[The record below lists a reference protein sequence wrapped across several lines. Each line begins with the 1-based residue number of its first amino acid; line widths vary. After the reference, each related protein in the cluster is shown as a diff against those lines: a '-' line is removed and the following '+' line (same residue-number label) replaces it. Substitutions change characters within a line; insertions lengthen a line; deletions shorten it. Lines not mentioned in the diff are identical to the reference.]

1 MVPAVSGPITAETGA
16 LASAADA
23 PSSADGGRA
32 QVPSVDPAR
41 SPGRML
47 RPGPGTSNDR
57 PLLTWYHAAAGQ
69 RVELS
74 ARTFG
79 NWVAKTANLL
89 VEELGL
95 EPGDRV
101 GLLLPSHWQA
111 PVALAACWRA
121 GVSAVPAGP
130 DGPAAALL
138 AEAGCAA
145 CFVHEELLA
154 EAPRRFAG
162 EPPPLL
168 VVTADPLGRAA
179 GDLGGAL
186 PYARL
191 AASMPDHFD
200 GGEPAAATEALLLAG
215 PDGPRR
221 WTQGQLVETA
231 LELGEQM
238 GVREGDRLYCGLG
251 LDSADGVLAGVAVP
265 LVRGAGVVLERDP
278 DPAGL
283 AKRLAD
289 ERVTVAA
296 LTSEQAAA
304 VRSAP
309 DHDRDLQLAEA
320 PLTGGSSSRF

>member
-1 MVPAVSGPITAETGA
+1 ME
-16 LASAADA
+16 D
-23 PSSADGGRA
+23 
-32 QVPSVDPAR
+32 VPSVDPAQ
-41 SPGRML
+41 SPGRLL
-47 RPGPGTSNDR
+47 RPWPADAGDR

-79 NWVAKTANLL
+79 NWLAKTANLL

-101 GLLLPSHWQA
+101 CLLLPSHWQV

-130 DGPAAALL
+130 GTAALL

-154 EAPRRFAG
+154 EAPLRFGGA
-162 EPPPLL
+162 PPPLL

-179 GDLGGAL
+179 GDPGGAL
-186 PYARL
+186 PFARL

-200 GGEPAAATEALLLAG
+200 GDEPAAAAEALLLAG

-231 LELGEQM
+231 LELGEQL

-278 DPAGL
+278 DLAGL

-296 LTSEQAAA
+296 LTAEQAAA

-309 DHDRDLQLAEA
+309 DRERDLRLAEA
-320 PLTGGSSSRF
+320 PLTGGSFSRP

>member
-1 MVPAVSGPITAETGA
+1 ME
-16 LASAADA
+16 D
-23 PSSADGGRA
+23 
-32 QVPSVDPAR
+32 VPSVDPAR
-41 SPGRML
+41 SPGRLL
-47 RPGPGTSNDR
+47 RAGDEASNDR
-57 PLLTWYHAAAGQ
+57 PLLTWYHGALGQ

-95 EPGDRV
+95 GPGDRV

-121 GVSAVPAGP
+121 GASVVPAGP
-130 DGPAAALL
+130 GVEPAEAGALL

-154 EAPRRFAG
+154 EVPARFAG
-162 EPPPLL
+162 AAPPLL
-168 VVTADPLGRAA
+168 AVTGDPLGRAA
-179 GDLGGAL
+179 IDLGGTL
-186 PYARL
+186 PFARL

-200 GGEPAAATEALLLAG
+200 GEEPAAGTEALLLAG
-215 PDGPRR
+215 PRGPRP
-221 WTQGQLVETA
+221 WTQGELVEAA
-231 LELGEQM
+231 LELGERL
-238 GVREGDRLYCGLG
+238 GLGDGGRLYSGLG
-251 LDSADGVLAGVAVP
+251 LDSADGVLAGVALP

-278 DPAGL
+278 DPAAL

-289 ERVTVAA
+289 ERVTVAI
-296 LTSEQAAA
+296 LTSEQATA

-309 DHDRDLQLAEA
+309 DPELGVRVVEA
-320 PLTGGSSSRF
+320 PLTGGSFRRP

>member
-1 MVPAVSGPITAETGA
+1 ME
-16 LASAADA
+16 D
-23 PSSADGGRA
+23 
-32 QVPSVDPAR
+32 VPSVDPAQ

-47 RPGPGTSNDR
+47 RPGPRTSNDR
-57 PLLTWYHAAAGQ
+57 PLLTWYDAAAGQ

-79 NWVAKTANLL
+79 NWLAKTANLL

-101 GLLLPSHWQA
+101 GVLLPSHWQT
-111 PVALAACWRA
+111 PVVMAACWRA
-121 GVSAVPAGP
+121 GLSAVPAGP
-130 DGPAAALL
+130 GTAALL

-154 EAPRRFAG
+154 EALRRFGG

-168 VVTADPLGRAA
+168 AVTADPLGRVA

-186 PYARL
+186 PFARL

-200 GGEPAAATEALLLAG
+200 GDEPAAAAEALLLLAG
-215 PDGPRR
+215 PDAPRR

-231 LELGEQM
+231 LELSEQM
-238 GVREGDRLYCGLG
+238 GVREGDRLYCGLA

-283 AKRLAD
+283 TKRLAD

-296 LTSEQAAA
+296 LTPEQAAA

-309 DHDRDLQLAEA
+309 DRGRGLYLAEA
-320 PLTGGSSSRF
+320 PLIRDSFSRP

>member
-1 MVPAVSGPITAETGA
+1 M
-16 LASAADA
+16 
-23 PSSADGGRA
+23 
-32 QVPSVDPAR
+32 PSVDPAQ
-41 SPGRML
+41 SPGRLL
-47 RPGPGTSNDR
+47 RVGPSAAGDR

-101 GLLLPSHWQA
+101 ALLLPSHWQA
-111 PVALAACWRA
+111 PVALAACWGA

-130 DGPAAALL
+130 GTAAAAALL

-154 EAPRRFAG
+154 EVPQRFGGA
-162 EPPPLL
+162 PPPLL

-186 PYARL
+186 PFARL

-200 GGEPAAATEALLLAG
+200 GDEPAAAAEALLLAG

-231 LELGEQM
+231 LELGEQL
-238 GVREGDRLYCGLG
+238 GVREGDRLYCGLD
-251 LDSADGVLAGVAVP
+251 LDGADGVLAGVAVP

-296 LTSEQAAA
+296 LTPEQAAA

-320 PLTGGSSSRF
+320 PLTDGSFSRP